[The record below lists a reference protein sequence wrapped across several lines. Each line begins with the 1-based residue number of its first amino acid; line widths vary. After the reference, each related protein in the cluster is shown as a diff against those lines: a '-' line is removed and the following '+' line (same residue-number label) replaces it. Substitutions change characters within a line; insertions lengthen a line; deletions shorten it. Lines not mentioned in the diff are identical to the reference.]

1 MMTIILY
8 IIGGIIVLALA
19 SALLPYILAGGMIYA
34 IYRYW
39 DNITGW
45 FSGVKHWNW
54 KIIGLVF
61 VGIIALGLFVQWFEK
76 RKYPKIIA
84 FINDIGMSDID
95 EIIQNV
101 QMSNV
106 EIYKGLEVFERY
118 GDITK
123 IEITNPETGKNI
135 TCYRSKFGMG
145 KNLEVSRE
153 ISLD

>member
-1 MMTIILY
+1 
-8 IIGGIIVLALA
+8 
-19 SALLPYILAGGMIYA
+19 
-34 IYRYW
+34 
-39 DNITGW
+39 
-45 FSGVKHWNW
+45 
-54 KIIGLVF
+54 
-61 VGIIALGLFVQWFEK
+61 
-76 RKYPKIIA
+76 
-84 FINDIGMSDID
+84 
-95 EIIQNV
+95 
-101 QMSNV
+101 MSNV